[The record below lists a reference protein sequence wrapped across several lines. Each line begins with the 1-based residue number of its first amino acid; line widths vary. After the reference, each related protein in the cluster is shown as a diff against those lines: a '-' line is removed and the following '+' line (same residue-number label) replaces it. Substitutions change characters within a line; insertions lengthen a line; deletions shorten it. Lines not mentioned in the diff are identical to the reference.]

1 MTKVSISR
9 VFKNTA
15 LTMAASLAAF
25 FATPQIASA
34 QQQSG
39 LLGYDDLS
47 FFEEG
52 LATDLGGAVLRFQF
66 LLDQAYIDNPAPGAD
81 DWNTTLQFSTALR
94 GELSNGW
101 FTGVA
106 YTGIFDTDDAG
117 GNDRHLYS
125 VFVDAPWGTLSLGR
139 VTGLLENTV
148 ARRNRVGNA
157 TLAAGRG
164 LGGLNE
170 TGLHYV
176 RAVNAYQIHFAADE
190 EGDAQAALFFE
201 APIGTG
207 AHTFGIRG
215 GTGKVQH
222 RSPAVGTGSIEE
234 IAGFYGYTL
243 GSLSVGAELG
253 MQDISLTGAP
263 ASMAQRYAS
272 LGTNYKVGRTSLS
285 AELGWSRFMG
295 ATSRSAGLGV
305 RYDIARGF
313 SGNLGL
319 NYIDAGATDTWR
331 IPVSIRYEF

>member
-1 MTKVSISR
+1 MTYVSTFR
-9 VFKNTA
+9 VFKNTG
-15 LTMAASLAAF
+15 LAMVAGL
-25 FATPQIASA
+25 ATFLATADSATA

-52 LATDLGGAVLRFQF
+52 LATDLGGATLRFNF

-81 DWNTTLQFSTALR
+81 DWNTTLQFSTVVA
-94 GELSNGW
+94 GELGNGW

-125 VFVDAPWGTLSLGR
+125 VFVDAPWGTLNVGR

-157 TLAAGRG
+157 TLFAGRG
-164 LGGLNE
+164 LGSLNE
-170 TGLHYV
+170 TGLHFV

-190 EGDAQAALFFE
+190 EGDVQAGLFFE

-207 AHTFGIRG
+207 AHSFGVRA

-253 MQDISLTGAP
+253 MQDVALDGVPTSI
-263 ASMAQRYAS
+263 AQTYAS
-272 LGTNYKVGRTSLS
+272 LGSNYKVGRTSLS
-285 AELGWSRFMG
+285 AELGWSRFNG
-295 ATSRSAGLGV
+295 TTSRAAGLGF

-319 NYIDAGATDTWR
+319 NYVDAGATDTWR